1 MTSTDQD
8 SRTPAPQAPSRRYS
22 NYVLGVLVLVYV
34 FNFIDRQILSI
45 LAEDIRNDLGIDD
58 AQLGFLYG
66 TAFAVFY
73 AIFGIPIGR
82 LADMW
87 TRKSLISI
95 GLAAWSLMT
104 ALSGTARGFGSLA
117 AYRIG
122 VGIGE
127 SSAGPAAF
135 SMLGDYF
142 PPRLRATVTA
152 MYSSGVYIGA
162 GLGILIGGQ
171 IVDRWNN
178 AYADGGAPFGLAGWQ
193 VAFFAVGL
201 PGLLMAIWVW
211 TLKEPVRGQSEGIVT
226 PPHPAPF
233 KELGKEMAAIL
244 PPLTLLSLQRAGG
257 AGIVGRNL
265 LIAVGCA
272 AASFGLIQV
281 FGRPAQWIALAI
293 GAYAFLSWVQ
303 GLRLRD
309 RPTFEL
315 IYRSRSMIYGM
326 FGFGWM
332 AFVGYGLGFWA
343 PTFFRRVH
351 DQSAGE
357 AGLILGL
364 TAAVAGWMGVAGG
377 GWFSDWMKQKTPNA
391 RPLCGAIIAIGSI
404 PLGLVFVMT
413 DNVTTAYVMN
423 FVFTVFGS
431 AWIGSAV
438 AMAND
443 LVLPRMRGTA
453 SAFYILM
460 MTFVGL
466 ALGPFLM
473 GWLSATLEAGGADSG
488 RSLQLA
494 MLASLG
500 AYVLGLVFFWLA
512 SRTVAREESTRIERA
527 QAVGEV
533 VEAA

>member
-8 SRTPAPQAPSRRYS
+8 RQTPAPQAPSRRYS

-45 LAEDIRNDLGIDD
+45 LAEDIRNDLGVSD

-73 AIFGIPIGR
+73 AIFGIPLGR

-87 TRKSLISI
+87 TRKSLISV

-104 ALSGTARGFGSLA
+104 ALSGTARGFVSLA

-135 SMLGDYF
+135 SMLGDYY

-178 AYADGGAPFGLAGWQ
+178 AYADGGAPFGLVGWQ

-211 TLKEPVRGQSEGIVT
+211 TLREPIRGLQEGIVT
-226 PPHPAPF
+226 RDHPAPF
-233 KELGKEMAAIL
+233 KELGKETAAIL

-257 AGIVGRNL
+257 ARTVARNL

-272 AASFGLIQV
+272 VASFGLIQI
-281 FGRPAQWIALAI
+281 FGNPVQWIALAI
-293 GAYAFLSWVQ
+293 GAYAFLSW
-303 GLRLRD
+303 D
-309 RPTFEL
+309 
-315 IYRSRSMIYGM
+315 I
-326 FGFGWM
+326 
-332 AFVGYGLGFWA
+332 
-343 PTFFRRVH
+343 
-351 DQSAGE
+351 
-357 AGLILGL
+357 
-364 TAAVAGWMGVAGG
+364 
-377 GWFSDWMKQKTPNA
+377 
-391 RPLCGAIIAIGSI
+391 
-404 PLGLVFVMT
+404 
-413 DNVTTAYVMN
+413 
-423 FVFTVFGS
+423 
-431 AWIGSAV
+431 
-438 AMAND
+438 
-443 LVLPRMRGTA
+443 
-453 SAFYILM
+453 
-460 MTFVGL
+460 
-466 ALGPFLM
+466 
-473 GWLSATLEAGGADSG
+473 
-488 RSLQLA
+488 
-494 MLASLG
+494 
-500 AYVLGLVFFWLA
+500 
-512 SRTVAREESTRIERA
+512 
-527 QAVGEV
+527 
-533 VEAA
+533 

>member
-8 SRTPAPQAPSRRYS
+8 SQSPAPQAPSRRYS

-45 LAEDIRNDLGIDD
+45 LAEDIRNDLGVSD

-104 ALSGTARGFGSLA
+104 ALSGTARGFASLA
-117 AYRIG
+117 AYRVG

-135 SMLGDYF
+135 SMLGDYY

-178 AYADGGAPFGLAGWQ
+178 AYADGGAPFGLVGWQ

-226 PPHPAPF
+226 PSHPAPF
-233 KELGKEMAAIL
+233 KELGKETAAIPAAADPALAPAQRRQQDGRPQPPDRGRMRRSHSRPDPGLRQPGAVDRSRYRRLRL
-244 PPLTLLSLQRAGG
+244 PVLG
-257 AGIVGRNL
+257 AGPEVEG
-265 LIAVGCA
+265 
-272 AASFGLIQV
+272 Q
-281 FGRPAQWIALAI
+281 P
-293 GAYAFLSWVQ
+293 
-303 GLRLRD
+303 
-309 RPTFEL
+309 
-315 IYRSRSMIYGM
+315 RSS
-326 FGFGWM
+326 
-332 AFVGYGLGFWA
+332 
-343 PTFFRRVH
+343 
-351 DQSAGE
+351 
-357 AGLILGL
+357 
-364 TAAVAGWMGVAGG
+364 
-377 GWFSDWMKQKTPNA
+377 
-391 RPLCGAIIAIGSI
+391 
-404 PLGLVFVMT
+404 
-413 DNVTTAYVMN
+413 
-423 FVFTVFGS
+423 
-431 AWIGSAV
+431 
-438 AMAND
+438 
-443 LVLPRMRGTA
+443 
-453 SAFYILM
+453 
-460 MTFVGL
+460 
-466 ALGPFLM
+466 
-473 GWLSATLEAGGADSG
+473 
-488 RSLQLA
+488 
-494 MLASLG
+494 
-500 AYVLGLVFFWLA
+500 
-512 SRTVAREESTRIERA
+512 
-527 QAVGEV
+527 
-533 VEAA
+533 